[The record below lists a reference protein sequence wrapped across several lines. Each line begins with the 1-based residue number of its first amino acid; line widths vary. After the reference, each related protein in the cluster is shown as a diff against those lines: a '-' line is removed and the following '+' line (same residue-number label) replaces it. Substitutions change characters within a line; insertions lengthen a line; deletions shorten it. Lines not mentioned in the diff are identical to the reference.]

1 MRPPILFLTVAF
13 GVGLWAGLDPFVFA
27 GAALW
32 GVALPLI
39 AAAACLAARAP
50 LGAAVGIMG
59 VAGLLWGTAA
69 VRERAATCTGRWAAG
84 ENAGEGRTRAAI
96 VRLAD
101 PAPAQGGIVDA
112 DVLPGACAGSVR
124 LRWPEGTGARGGTTW
139 VVAGRWTGAG
149 GGGGGGVLVVR
160 RTRALDLV
168 PHGRG
173 ALRDA
178 LAARSTELFGTRA
191 PIVNALVFAP
201 NARLDS

>member
-69 VRERAATCTGRWAAG
+69 ARARRPARCARRAQHGALRHTSADRERARVRPQRGTRFRYPRALRAIGSRAPPLHL
-84 ENAGEGRTRAAI
+84 RAARW
-96 VRLAD
+96 VHGRLAR
-101 PAPAQGGIVDA
+101 PHSRQTAP
-112 DVLPGACAGSVR
+112 R
-124 LRWPEGTGARGGTTW
+124 GAR
-139 VVAGRWTGAG
+139 
-149 GGGGGGVLVVR
+149 
-160 RTRALDLV
+160 
-168 PHGRG
+168 P
-173 ALRDA
+173 LR
-178 LAARSTELFGTRA
+178 
-191 PIVNALVFAP
+191 
-201 NARLDS
+201 

>member
-13 GVGLWAGLDPFVFA
+13 GVGLWAGLDPLAFP

-59 VAGLLWGTAA
+59 VAGLLWGTAT
-69 VRERAATCTGRWAAG
+69 VREREATCTGRWAAR
-84 ENAGEGRTRAAI
+84 ENAGEGHTRAAI

-112 DVLPGACAGSVR
+112 DVLPGARSEEHTSELQSR
-124 LRWPEGTGARGGTTW
+124 LH
-139 VVAGRWTGAG
+139 
-149 GGGGGGVLVVR
+149 LVCR
-160 RTRALDLV
+160 LLLEKKKNKNQSPRARTRE
-168 PHGRG
+168 GCSEG
-173 ALRDA
+173 
-178 LAARSTELFGTRA
+178 LARR
-191 PIVNALVFAP
+191 
-201 NARLDS
+201 